1 MPYQVTVQPSGH
13 QFTVQD
19 DETVLEAALREGF
32 SLPYGC
38 RNGACGAC
46 KGKVLAGQLDYG
58 VHSANALKDEEK
70 TQGRAL
76 FCRAKPLSDLTIE
89 AKEIGAARDIVV
101 KTLPCR
107 VEKLE
112 KRADD
117 VMVMKIKLPANERLQ
132 FLAGQYID
140 FQLKD
145 GRSRSYSLA
154 NPPHDDALL
163 ELHIRHVPGGLFS
176 GHVFSTMK
184 ERDIL
189 RLKGPLGSFFI
200 REDSD
205 KPMIFIAGGT
215 GFAPAKAMLEHAF
228 AAHLD
233 REMVLYWGAR
243 SLKDLYMVE
252 LPLQWLAEHPNFSF
266 IPVLSTPQP
275 EDQWAGRTGLVH
287 EAVLADFAD
296 LSDYQVY
303 ACGAPAM
310 VDSARASFV
319 RSRKLPEDEFFAD
332 SFVYAA
338 DAETAPTA

>member
-1 MPYQVTVQPSGH
+1 MSYQVTIQPSGH

-19 DETVLEAALREGF
+19 DETILEAGLREGF
-32 SLPYGC
+32 ALPYGC

-46 KGKVLAGQLDYG
+46 KGKVLSGQLDYG
-58 VHSANALKDEEK
+58 THSPNALKDEDK

-89 AKEIGAARDIVV
+89 VKEIGAARDIVV

-117 VMVMKIKLPANERLQ
+117 VMLMKIKLPANERLQ
-132 FLAGQYID
+132 FLPGQYID

-145 GRSRSYSLA
+145 GHTRSYSLA

-176 GHVFSTMK
+176 DQVFSTMK

-205 KPMIFIAGGT
+205 KPIIFVAGGT
-215 GFAPAKAMLEHAF
+215 GFAPVKSMLEHAF
-228 AAHLD
+228 AAHTD
-233 REMVLYWGAR
+233 RELVLYWGVR
-243 SLKDLYMVE
+243 SLKDLYMAE
-252 LPLQWLAEHPNFSF
+252 LPQQWLAEHPNFSF
-266 IPVLSTPQP
+266 IPVLSDPQP
-275 EDQWAGRTGLVH
+275 GDRWQGRNGFVH
-287 EAVLADFAD
+287 QAVLADFDD
-296 LSDYQVY
+296 LSGYQVY

-310 VDSARASFV
+310 VDSARESFV
-319 RSRKLPEDEFFAD
+319 STRRLPEDEFFAD
-332 SFVYAA
+332 AFVYAA
-338 DAETAPTA
+338 DTEAAPAA